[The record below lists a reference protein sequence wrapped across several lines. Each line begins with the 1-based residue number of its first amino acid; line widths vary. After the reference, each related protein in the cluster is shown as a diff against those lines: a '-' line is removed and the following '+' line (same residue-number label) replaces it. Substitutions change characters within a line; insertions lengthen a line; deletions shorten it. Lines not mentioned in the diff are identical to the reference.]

1 MSHPADPQFD
11 LQGKSS
17 GISNHNHD
25 LIHELS
31 RRLDSLWRYD
41 QYLANAAGHPDAE
54 RFWRGAIVQERENI
68 GRLKAMIREHVQK
81 DCF

>member
-1 MSHPADPQFD
+1 MSSANTSDYE
-11 LQGKSS
+11 LQGKNR
-17 GISNHNHD
+17 GISNHDHD

-41 QYLANAAGHPDAE
+41 QYIANAAGHPDAE
-54 RFWRGAIVQERENI
+54 KFWRGAVTQERENI
-68 GRLKAMIREHVQK
+68 DRLKAMIREHVQN